1 MIILY
6 IFEWGRMMKS
16 LNVKCKVIDCG
27 NGMFGIAVENVC
39 VSEKEYRYL
48 TCDKEAISSLAVKI
62 NNCDVSPLH
71 IEDIID
77 DFLE

>member
-1 MIILY
+1 
-6 IFEWGRMMKS
+6 MK
-16 LNVKCKVIDCG
+16 NQGVKCKVIDCK
-27 NGMFGIAVENVC
+27 NGMFGISVESLC

-48 TCDKEAISSLAVKI
+48 TCDRESVFELVEKI
-62 NNCDVSPLH
+62 NKLNVSPLH